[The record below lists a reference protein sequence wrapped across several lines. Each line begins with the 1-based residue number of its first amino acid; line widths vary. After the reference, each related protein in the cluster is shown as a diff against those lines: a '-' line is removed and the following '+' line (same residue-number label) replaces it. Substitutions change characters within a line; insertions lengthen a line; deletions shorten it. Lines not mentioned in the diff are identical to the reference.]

1 MARESWDNTLLNR
14 FLPPSRAELTDIRSW
29 ATRRRLRAA
38 IFDHLLAWSGSAE
51 AAQLAWILK
60 SRRIEGQHISQR
72 RLAGAIMDTI
82 KLSVKARQ
90 VHNFRGRDQRP
101 KARQCTHEVTRKH
114 LTRVL
119 GHFRC
124 RSYLIIAH
132 IQWEST
138 TRSSNKEDVY
148 CGTSYNGLFQF
159 LVPPG
164 LKINICR

>member
-1 MARESWDNTLLNR
+1 
-14 FLPPSRAELTDIRSW
+14 
-29 ATRRRLRAA
+29 
-38 IFDHLLAWSGSAE
+38 
-51 AAQLAWILK
+51 
-60 SRRIEGQHISQR
+60 
-72 RLAGAIMDTI
+72 MDTT

-101 KARQCTHEVTRKH
+101 KARQCTHEVTRKN

-119 GHFRC
+119 RHFRC

-138 TRSSNKEDVY
+138 TRSWNKEEVY
-148 CGTSYNGLFQF
+148 CRTSYNGLFQF

-164 LKINICR
+164 LKIYVGKKHSWGLPRVWLTCHVSGSLGREDVHHGEEVPSGVQAGRRHRRSTG